1 MLTPEILKLA
11 ALTSI
16 FLLVVS
22 IGLQAPVGATLRVF
36 TRADSRRKALC
47 ALAVMFLAVPALAW
61 LAVRLGTPGGPAA
74 AALLALAISPTAPF
88 LPRKQWKAGG
98 DADWVIALQVAAC
111 LISVAL
117 APVYLAIFSRI
128 FALSLE
134 APLAGMMKVL
144 ALTVVA
150 PLLLGIAVQASAPG
164 PARRLAHPVGLAGT
178 LLLAL
183 VVVLILVGV
192 WPAVAAAAA
201 TPALPAALLVCIGG
215 VTLAH
220 LLTPGPGPDRVSAAM
235 ASVSRHP
242 GVAITLASV
251 ALGGAQPEL
260 LANVLLFLMVG
271 TVVLA
276 IYQVGSARE
285 GR

>member
-1 MLTPEILKLA
+1 MKFIGRAEMRRYRGT
-11 ALTSI
+11 T
-16 FLLVVS
+16 LVDETQGS
-22 IGLQAPVGATLRVF
+22 LITYENTTDVF
-36 TRADSRRKALC
+36 TVNGQPGGDRRAAATAS
-47 ALAVMFLAVPALAW
+47 
-61 LAVRLGTPGGPAA
+61 TPGGRGRTV
-74 AALLALAISPTAPF
+74 LSPRGT
-88 LPRKQWKAGG
+88 
-98 DADWVIALQVAAC
+98 
-111 LISVAL
+111 
-117 APVYLAIFSRI
+117 
-128 FALSLE
+128 
-134 APLAGMMKVL
+134 
-144 ALTVVA
+144 
-150 PLLLGIAVQASAPG
+150 ASAP
-164 PARRLAHPVGLAGT
+164 A
-178 LLLAL
+178 
-183 VVVLILVGV
+183 
-192 WPAVAAAAA
+192 AAAAA